1 MLITANLPKI
11 TERREERQNNV
22 CWLRRLKE
30 SLSESSPGGTYQ
42 VAFVQR

>member
-11 TERREERQNNV
+11 TERREETQNNV

-30 SLSESSPGGTYQ
+30 SLRESSPGVTYQ
-42 VAFVQR
+42 VAIVWR